1 MPRTLE
7 AVLPTIGVIA
17 GDGVGPEVV
26 EQGLSV
32 LEAAASRDGFQYKLV
47 PFSIGGEHYLATGE
61 VLSDQ
66 VIADLKRCDAILLGA
81 VGHPGVAPGV
91 LEKGLLLRLR
101 FEFHQYINL
110 RPVKL
115 FPGVDTPIKAKG
127 PDDID
132 MVVVRENNEDL
143 YVGAGGF
150 TRKGT
155 PEEVAIQTSIN
166 TRVGVERCLR
176 YAFDL
181 AARRGAEKPFR
192 GLSPA
197 DLAAGKVGQVTLVA
211 KTNVLTFAHDLWM
224 RAFNEV
230 AVDYP
235 SIKTDYQ
242 HVDACCMRM
251 VVSPERF
258 DVIATTNMF
267 GDIIT
272 DLGAVLQGGMGLA
285 ASGNINPLK
294 TAPSMFEPVHGSAPD
309 IAGKGIAN
317 PIAALLSVA
326 MLLDHLNATSTA
338 ERIRK
343 AVMKVLQAG
352 TPRTPDLGGTAKTIE
367 VGQAV
372 RQALE

>member
-1 MPRTLE
+1 M
-7 AVLPTIGVIA
+7 AKIGVIA

-26 EQGLSV
+26 REALAV
-32 LEAAASRDGFQYKLV
+32 LQVAAERDGFRYETI
-47 PFSIGGEHYLATGE
+47 PFDLGGDRYLKSGE
-61 VLSDQ
+61 ILPDRVLD
-66 VIADLKRCDAILLGA
+66 DLRGCDALLLGA
-81 VGHPGVAPGV
+81 VGHPDVAPGV
-91 LEKGLLLRLR
+91 LEKGILLRLR

-110 RPVKL
+110 RPVRL
-115 FPGVDTPIKAKG
+115 YPGVETPVKRKG

-155 PEEVAIQTSIN
+155 SEEVAIQTSIN
-166 TRVGVERCLR
+166 TRAGVERCLR
-176 YAFDL
+176 FAFDL
-181 AARRGAEKPFR
+181 ARTRGQLHPFR
-192 GLSPA
+192 GLGDEERSR
-197 DLAAGKVGQVTLVA
+197 GVVGQVTLVA

-224 RAFNEV
+224 RAFTEV
-230 AVDYP
+230 SRDYP
-235 SIKTDYQ
+235 DVKSDYQ

-285 ASGNINPLK
+285 ASGNLNPLR

-317 PIAALLSVA
+317 PIAAILSVA
-326 MLLDHLNATSTA
+326 MMLDHLEASRVA
-338 ERIRK
+338 DRIRR
-343 AVMKVLQAG
+343 ATARILEAG
-352 TPRTPDLGGTAKTIE
+352 GPKTPDLGGSAKTAD
-367 VGQAV
+367 VGRAV
-372 RQALE
+372 REAID